1 MREGPTLPRLDRAW
15 PDEAVVRSSAMDHAH
30 AEDDLRA
37 GGRNFTV
44 MPLPE
49 GQEFLNPGRHLEV
62 VLNRKQVFTNPL
74 SATGSRRRVRN
85 RSDRGQRIGRHLCA
99 NLRR

>member
-1 MREGPTLPRLDRAW
+1 
-15 PDEAVVRSSAMDHAH
+15 MDHAH

-49 GQEFLNPGRHLEV
+49 GQEFPNPGRHLEV

-74 SATGSRRRVRN
+74 SATGSRRRVAIVQTGG
-85 RSDRGQRIGRHLCA
+85 SASGATCARISVDDTGSNGA
-99 NLRR
+99 VM